1 MDRSRRDHLGR
12 MEGPQPQVG
21 RVRHNLDQDG
31 PSQTDD
37 MKRLLRLLK
46 RLTGKA
52 QKPPLHTPE
61 ELECF
66 KRDAIENRGKHY

>member
-1 MDRSRRDHLGR
+1 MDRPRYDHLGR
-12 MEGPQPQVG
+12 LEGPQPQVTG
-21 RVRHNLDQDG
+21 FEIPKGDG
-31 PSQTDD
+31 LSQTDE
-37 MKRLLRLLK
+37 MKPLLRLIN
-46 RLTGKA
+46 RLTGKT

>member
-1 MDRSRRDHLGR
+1 MDRSCSDHLGR
-12 MEGPQPQVG
+12 LEGHQPQVTG
-21 RVRHNLDQDG
+21 LDNPNEGG
-31 PSQTDD
+31 PSQTDE
-37 MKRLLRLLK
+37 MKRLLRLIK
-46 RLTGKA
+46 RLTGNT

>member
-1 MDRSRRDHLGR
+1 
-12 MEGPQPQVG
+12 MEDPQPQVTG
-21 RVRHNLDQDG
+21 LDITTEDG
-31 PSQTDD
+31 LSQTDM
-37 MKRLLRLLK
+37 MKRLLRLIK
-46 RLTGKA
+46 RLTGKT

>member
-1 MDRSRRDHLGR
+1 M
-12 MEGPQPQVG
+12 
-21 RVRHNLDQDG
+21 
-31 PSQTDD
+31 SQTDG
-37 MKRLLRLLK
+37 MKRLLRLIK
-46 RLTGKA
+46 RLTGKM